1 MKHTALLCL
10 LFATLP
16 PPAGAGEV
24 DFEQVIAAMQTAAAQ
39 ARDATYIFHKQEY
52 ADGKQRPAERTAVK
66 YRAPNDVY
74 MKWLGPVHKG
84 RELLYRSTG
93 NRGRLRINPGRWLP
107 NINLD
112 PRGRLAMHG
121 NRHSIF
127 DLPFP
132 AIVKNFTDSATLI
145 RANPALRARID
156 DLGEQRRL
164 GETGHCYHLQLP
176 KKQEPRLYAAETE
189 LCVSLR
195 TGLPLTIKSWDEE
208 DGAFRL
214 VEDYGY
220 ENVRVNVGLTDLDFD
235 PDNPAYGF

>member
-1 MKHTALLCL
+1 MKHTILLCL

-16 PPAGAGEV
+16 PPTAAGEM
-24 DFEQVIAAMQTAAAQ
+24 DFERVVDAMQAAAAQ
-39 ARDATYIFHKQEY
+39 ARDATYIFHRQEY
-52 ADGKQRPAERTAVK
+52 ADGKQRPAERAAVK

-74 MKWLGPVHKG
+74 MKWLGPAHEG
-84 RELLYRSTG
+84 RELLFRPDW
-93 NRGRLRINPGRWLP
+93 NDGRLRVTPGRWLP

-112 PRGRLAMHG
+112 PRGRLAMRG
-121 NRHSIF
+121 NRHDILE
-127 DLPFP
+127 LPFP
-132 AIVKNFTDSATLI
+132 AIIENFTGSAALI

-156 DLGEQRRL
+156 DLGEKQRL

-195 TGLPLTIKSWDEE
+195 TGLPLTIKNWDVE
-208 DGAFRL
+208 DGALRL

-220 ENVRVNVGLTDLDFD
+220 EDVQVNVGLTDLDFD